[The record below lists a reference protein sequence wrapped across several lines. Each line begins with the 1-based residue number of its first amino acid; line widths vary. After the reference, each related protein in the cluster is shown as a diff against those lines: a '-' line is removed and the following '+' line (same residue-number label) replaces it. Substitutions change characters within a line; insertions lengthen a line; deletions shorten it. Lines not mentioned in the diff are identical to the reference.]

1 MHVEPDFL
9 QSDKGTQG
17 VQLLILPSET
27 PRAEKQCFVIA
38 GVSAAVGALS
48 LFLFGIGVLTVF
60 VALLSFSI
68 AAIFAWGVCDR
79 IAHRRLLF
87 LPDRLIL
94 TSSVSV
100 VSKTRVVPLLSIDH
114 FGFGH
119 CGHQGTPVLKF
130 TVADKWTVLAFNVT
144 EADANHLTE
153 LLISKES
160 SFQNQGKP
168 RSLVER
174 R

>member
-1 MHVEPDFL
+1 MSNPISYRL
-9 QSDKGTQG
+9 TKTTQG
-17 VQLLILPSET
+17 VELLIVPSET
-27 PRAEKQCFVIA
+27 ARAERRGFVIA

-48 LFLFGIGVLTVF
+48 PFLFGIGVLTVF

-68 AAIFAWGVCDR
+68 AAIFAWGVCER
-79 IAHRRLLF
+79 LAHRTLLF

-100 VSKTRVVPLLSIDH
+100 FNRTRVVPLLSIDH

-119 CGHQGTPVLKF
+119 FGHQGTPVLKF
-130 TVADKWTVLAFNVT
+130 TVADKWTVLASNVA

-153 LLISKES
+153 LLVSEGVVLPKSK
-160 SFQNQGKP
+160 
-168 RSLVER
+168 
-174 R
+174 